1 VKLTSNDPPVVQV
14 HHVTVGSVLQTIVSS
29 LTVEE
34 QVEVLV
40 DLKKYLDGQGVKL
53 NAAIRALGK

>member
-1 VKLTSNDPPVVQV
+1 
-14 HHVTVGSVLQTIVSS
+14 
-29 LTVEE
+29 
-34 QVEVLV
+34 VLV